1 MVNKEKTATARRK
14 LSQGTLPMH
23 SSSFIDNESQL
34 PSSLQRRKGLA
45 FMIWK
50 TCSVEAGHR
59 IGKRQHRIPAR
70 AESCPRK
77 WDAKDQVDDVLNAL
91 LY

>member
-1 MVNKEKTATARRK
+1 
-14 LSQGTLPMH
+14 
-23 SSSFIDNESQL
+23 
-34 PSSLQRRKGLA
+34 
-45 FMIWK
+45 MIWK

-59 IGKRQHRIPAR
+59 IGKRRDVIPAK

-77 WDAKDQVDDVLNAL
+77 WDAKDRVDDVLNDL